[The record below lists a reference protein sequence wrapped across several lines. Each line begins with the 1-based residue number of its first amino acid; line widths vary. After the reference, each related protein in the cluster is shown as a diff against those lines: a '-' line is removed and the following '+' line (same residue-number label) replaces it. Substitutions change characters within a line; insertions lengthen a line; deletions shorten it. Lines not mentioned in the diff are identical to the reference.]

1 MATITKDII
10 ALAKK
15 IDSAQEWDMND
26 CKALC
31 EALDMGDEWDAA
43 DGETFES
50 VVDKAI
56 DKALWGDAARLSV
69 DNGVSY
75 IAADEGDELQAAIDE
90 VGWDTIVSAMDD
102 DAREQAHREVAPCTD
117 LEFLEYYLEIALH
130 DLVIGQNCK
139 QEASTMKKTIES
151 IEKEITVEDVMTALR
166 ENVSAESEGTDI
178 VYYLHITEDGKIVSC
193 CQDADETFSVSRD
206 QRDYFGAHDAE
217 YPDDFGACCAATED
231 DPDSDFRAICE
242 DLAAQANA
250 WIEEVDD

>member
-15 IDSAQEWDMND
+15 IDTAQEWDMGD

-43 DGETFES
+43 DGETFEA
-50 VVDKAI
+50 VAEKAVET
-56 DKALWGDAARLSV
+56 ALK
-69 DNGVSY
+69 
-75 IAADEGDELQAAIDE
+75 ADE
-90 VGWDTIVSAMDD
+90 
-102 DAREQAHREVAPCTD
+102 
-117 LEFLEYYLEIALH
+117 
-130 DLVIGQNCK
+130 K
-139 QEASTMKKTIES
+139 
-151 IEKEITVEDVMTALR
+151 KEITVEDVMTALR
-166 ENVSAESEGTDI
+166 ENASAESEGTDI